1 MTIIKNILV
10 LTDFSKNAKSAE
22 EYALQL
28 AIKAKA
34 NLILYNAYPPPPAM
48 PVSDNVVWPHDSSAS
63 LQLQS
68 INSLQSRVYQLEA
81 ELTKIKDDSYKPEI
95 RHLGDEGSLPHKL
108 NDIATENNIWLVVM
122 GTKGESFAGN
132 ILFGS
137 NVFKVLDKIH
147 YPVLIIP
154 QNATLEDFEKIG
166 YATDLKTDD
175 LSIIEWL
182 KELTEIFQIELFMMH
197 VSADNVSTDEDV
209 SKTMTEQVLLKKSP
223 NQLYINYFQGVN
235 IKDTLHEIIEG
246 YNVDI
251 LALKHRRYGFFQ
263 SLFHSSTSD
272 KMVKHSEIPIL
283 VFPGEG

>member
-34 NLILYNAYPPPPAM
+34 NLILYNSYPSPPAM

-154 QNATLEDFEKIG
+154 QNA
-166 YATDLKTDD
+166 
-175 LSIIEWL
+175 
-182 KELTEIFQIELFMMH
+182 
-197 VSADNVSTDEDV
+197 NV
-209 SKTMTEQVLLKKSP
+209 
-223 NQLYINYFQGVN
+223 
-235 IKDTLHEIIEG
+235 
-246 YNVDI
+246 
-251 LALKHRRYGFFQ
+251 RRF
-263 SLFHSSTSD
+263 
-272 KMVKHSEIPIL
+272 
-283 VFPGEG
+283 